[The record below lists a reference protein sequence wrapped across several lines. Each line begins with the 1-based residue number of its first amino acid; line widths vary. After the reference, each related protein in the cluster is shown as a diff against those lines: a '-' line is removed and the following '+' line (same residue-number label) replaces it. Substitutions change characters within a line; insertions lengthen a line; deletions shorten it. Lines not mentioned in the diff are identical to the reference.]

1 MRPLNIAH
9 RGGAQARPE
18 NSLAA
23 FGYAATCGYDGV
35 ELDVQLSR
43 DGEVVVFHDYRLNPE
58 ICRDENGRCLVSPT
72 PAIKDLT
79 LAELKRIDIGRADPA
94 SAYARRHPY
103 TVWRDGE
110 RIPTLDE
117 VVSVAEK
124 VRAPFTLFVEL
135 KTSAAEP
142 DLSAPPEELSER
154 TLAVL
159 SARNY
164 LKRSVLIGFDWRGL
178 AHAKRIAPEVRCW
191 FSSMRFDG
199 PATLQ
204 EIKAQGDDG
213 WFPAFVYA
221 TEETVRAAR
230 GLGLKIGAWT
240 VDDPAE
246 MRRLIALGLDAICTD
261 RPELLAAL

>member
-1 MRPLNIAH
+1 MRTLNIAH

-43 DGEVVVFHDYRLNPE
+43 DGEVVVFHDFRLNPE
-58 ICRDENGRCLVSPT
+58 ICRDENGRWLTTPT
-72 PAIKDLT
+72 PRIKDLT
-79 LAELKRIDIGRADPA
+79 LAELKRIDIGRGDPA
-94 SAYARRHPY
+94 SAYARRHPH

-142 DLSAPPEELSER
+142 DLSALPAELAER
-154 TLAVL
+154 VLAVL
-159 SARNY
+159 SARDY

-178 AHAKRIAPEVRCW
+178 VHAKRIAPEVRCW
-191 FSSMRFDG
+191 FSTMTFDG
-199 PATLQ
+199 PSVLHQ
-204 EIKAQGDDG
+204 IKGQGGDG
-213 WFPAFVYA
+213 WFPAFAYA
-221 TEETVRAAR
+221 TEETARAAR
-230 GLGLKIGAWT
+230 SLGLKVGAWT

-261 RPELLAAL
+261 RPELLTAL